1 MASNLYFNIER
12 ATIFEV
18 VQLEKLPIFKFA
30 PKIKKI
36 FSNLFFIFLLVS
48 FFIYFLSFAPPE
60 LKSKIKFLPKG
71 LEIKTLGIAL
81 IFLSFWL
88 LFLILDNFFNYLKN
102 LPQKIELKDI
112 LKVPGQHNLAEFLS
126 FDVAKAIILASN
138 FAKRKNIPFNSSALF
153 YCLLDFPKLNFV
165 FLRLLLDKTQIKK
178 ILENYVK
185 NEVLP
190 PNFQKTISDALRI
203 GIEKKHQKIE
213 IGDLLLSVAE
223 NDPIFKKILIES
235 NLKLE
240 DVGNLVW
247 WLEEL
252 EKEDKERKE
261 WWEWKNLVKFGSI
274 GKEFSAGYTITL
286 DKFSIDLTKE
296 VQKMGYPTIIG
307 HEKEIE
313 EMERILARREA
324 CNDPLIVGEAGT
336 GRKSM
341 ILALAER
348 SFFGQSLPEVNY
360 HRIVQLNMQ
369 ALLSQLE
376 SIEAVEA
383 TLDTIFREVVLAKN
397 VILVIDEFHNYV
409 EGKILRPG
417 AIDITG
423 ILSPFISRPDFRL
436 IAITTY
442 EGLHKNIEQHPSIL
456 SFFEKIEVSEITRE
470 ETMKLLQKFALKL
483 ETKYKILISYPA
495 LRDIFYYCEKYLP
508 AIPFPEKALDLLE
521 EVVVHSLQ
529 KRERIIL
536 PKHVAKVVSERTEI
550 PVGEIELGERE
561 RLLNLEN
568 LLHQRIVDQEDA
580 IKEVSAALRRA
591 RTEIRVR
598 KGPIG
603 AFLFL
608 GPTGVGK
615 TETAKALAEVYFGS
629 EKRMIRL
636 DMSEFQNVQ
645 DIPRLLGSPSEEGL
659 LTTPVRER
667 PFSLVLLDEFE
678 KAHPQILN
686 LFLQVFDE
694 GHLTDGLG
702 RKVDFKNT
710 IIICTS
716 NAGYQTIFKAAKE
729 KREWSKVKEEL
740 INYFVEQGIF
750 RPELI
755 NRFDAVVLYK
765 PLTKENLLEIA
776 ELLLKKIQKQL
787 KAKEIEFLITQK
799 LKEKIVELSYTP
811 EFGARQ
817 MERVIENKISNLLA
831 EAILR
836 KEIKRG
842 ERIEIDPDTFSII
855 KR

>member
-1 MASNLYFNIER
+1 MASGFYFDIKNSL
-12 ATIFEV
+12 IFEV
-18 VQLEKLPIFKFA
+18 IQLEKNPLFRFSSSL
-30 PKIKKI
+30 KKN
-36 FSNLFFIFLLVS
+36 FLVLFVVFILTSFL
-48 FFIYFLSFAPPE
+48 IYYLSFAPPE
-60 LKSKIKFLPKG
+60 IKIKFLSKNLG
-71 LEIKTLGIAL
+71 IKTIGISL
-81 IFLSFWL
+81 IFLSFWF

-102 LPQKIELKDI
+102 LPPKIEVKDI
-112 LKVPGQHNLAEFLS
+112 LKISGQHNLAEFIS
-126 FDVAKAIILASN
+126 FDVAKTIILASN
-138 FAKRKNIPFNSSALF
+138 FAKRKNIFLSSPVLF
-153 YCLLDFPKLNFV
+153 YCLLDFPQKLNFI
-165 FLRLLLDKTQIKK
+165 FFRLLFNKNEIKK
-178 ILENYVK
+178 ILENYIK
-185 NEVLP
+185 NEILP
-190 PNFQKTISDALRI
+190 PNFQKTISDALKI
-203 GIEKKHQKIE
+203 AIEKKHRKIE

-240 DVGNLVW
+240 DVNNLIW

-274 GKEFSAGYTITL
+274 GKEFSAGYTLTL

-296 VQKMGYPTIIG
+296 VQRMGYPTIIG
-307 HEKEIE
+307 HEREIE
-313 EMERILARREA
+313 QMERILARREA

-369 ALLSQLE
+369 SLLSQLE

-383 TLDTIFREVVLAKN
+383 TLDTIFKEVIFAKN

-409 EGKILRPG
+409 EGKIIRPG
-417 AIDITG
+417 TIDITG
-423 ILSPFISRPDFRL
+423 ILAPFISRPDFRL

-456 SFFEKIEVSEITRE
+456 SFFEKIEVSEITKE

-529 KRERIIL
+529 KREKIIL
-536 PKHVAKVVSERTEI
+536 PKHVSRVVSEKTEI

-568 LLHQRIVDQEDA
+568 LLHQRIINQEDA

-645 DIPRLLGSPSEEGL
+645 DIPRLLGSPREEGL

-678 KAHPQILN
+678 KSHPQILN

-729 KREWSKVKEEL
+729 KRDWGEVKEEL
-740 INYFVEQGIF
+740 INYFVEKGIF
-750 RPELI
+750 RPELL
-755 NRFDAVVLYK
+755 NRFDAVVVYK
-765 PLTKENLLEIA
+765 PLTKENLLDIA

-787 KAKEIEFLITQK
+787 KTKEIEFLITQK

-831 EAILR
+831 EALLR

-842 ERIEIDPDTFSII
+842 ERIEINPDTFSII

>member
-1 MASNLYFNIER
+1 MASGFYFDIKNSL
-12 ATIFEV
+12 IFEV
-18 VQLEKLPIFKFA
+18 IQLEKNPLFRFSSSL
-30 PKIKKI
+30 KKN
-36 FSNLFFIFLLVS
+36 FLVLFVVFILTSFL
-48 FFIYFLSFAPPE
+48 IYYLSFAPPE
-60 LKSKIKFLPKG
+60 IKIKFLSKNLG
-71 LEIKTLGIAL
+71 IKTIGISL
-81 IFLSFWL
+81 IFLSFWF

-102 LPQKIELKDI
+102 LPPKIEVKDI
-112 LKVPGQHNLAEFLS
+112 LKISGQHNLAEFIS
-126 FDVAKAIILASN
+126 FDVAKTIILASN
-138 FAKRKNIPFNSSALF
+138 FAKRKNIFLSSPVLF
-153 YCLLDFPKLNFV
+153 YCLLDFPQKLNFI
-165 FLRLLLDKTQIKK
+165 FFRLLFNKNEIKK
-178 ILENYVK
+178 ILENYIK
-185 NEVLP
+185 NEILP
-190 PNFQKTISDALRI
+190 PNFQKTISDALKI
-203 GIEKKHQKIE
+203 AIEKKHRKIE

-240 DVGNLVW
+240 DVNNLIW

-252 EKEDKERKE
+252 EKEDKERRE
-261 WWEWKNLVKFGSI
+261 WWKWENLVKFGSI
-274 GKEFSAGYTITL
+274 GKEFSAGYTLTL

-296 VQKMGYPTIIG
+296 VQRMGYPTIIG
-307 HEKEIE
+307 HEREIE
-313 EMERILARREA
+313 QMERILARREA

-369 ALLSQLE
+369 SLLSQLE

-383 TLDTIFREVVLAKN
+383 TLDTIFKEVIFAKN

-409 EGKILRPG
+409 EGKIIRPG
-417 AIDITG
+417 TIDITG
-423 ILSPFISRPDFRL
+423 ILAPFISRPDFRL

-456 SFFEKIEVSEITRE
+456 SFFEKIEVSEITKE

-529 KRERIIL
+529 KREKIIL
-536 PKHVAKVVSERTEI
+536 PKHVSRVVSEKTEI

-568 LLHQRIVDQEDA
+568 LLHQRIINQEDA

-645 DIPRLLGSPSEEGL
+645 DIPRLLGSPREEGL

-678 KAHPQILN
+678 KSHPQILN

-729 KREWSKVKEEL
+729 KRDWGEVKEEL
-740 INYFVEQGIF
+740 INYFIEKGIF
-750 RPELI
+750 RPELL
-755 NRFDAVVLYK
+755 NRFDAVVVYK
-765 PLTKENLLEIA
+765 PLTKENLLDIA

-787 KAKEIEFLITQK
+787 KTKEIEFLITQK

-831 EAILR
+831 EALLR

-842 ERIEIDPDTFSII
+842 ERIEINPDTFSII

>member
-1 MASNLYFNIER
+1 MASGFYFDIKNSL
-12 ATIFEV
+12 IFEV
-18 VQLEKLPIFKFA
+18 IQLEKNPLFRFSSSL
-30 PKIKKI
+30 KKN
-36 FSNLFFIFLLVS
+36 FLVLFVVFILTSFL
-48 FFIYFLSFAPPE
+48 IYYLSFAPPE
-60 LKSKIKFLPKG
+60 IKIKFLSKNLG
-71 LEIKTLGIAL
+71 IKTIGISL
-81 IFLSFWL
+81 IFLSFWF

-102 LPQKIELKDI
+102 LPPKIEVKDI
-112 LKVPGQHNLAEFLS
+112 LKISGQHNLAEFIS
-126 FDVAKAIILASN
+126 FDVAKTIILASN
-138 FAKRKNIPFNSSALF
+138 FAKRKNIFLSSPVLF
-153 YCLLDFPKLNFV
+153 YCLLDFPQKLNFI
-165 FLRLLLDKTQIKK
+165 FFRLLFNKNEIKK
-178 ILENYVK
+178 ILENYIK
-185 NEVLP
+185 NEILP
-190 PNFQKTISDALRI
+190 PNFQKTISDALKI
-203 GIEKKHQKIE
+203 AIEKKHRKIE

-240 DVGNLVW
+240 DVNNLIW

-252 EKEDKERKE
+252 EKEDKERRE
-261 WWEWKNLVKFGSI
+261 WWKWENLVKFGSI
-274 GKEFSAGYTITL
+274 GKEFSAGYTLTL

-296 VQKMGYPTIIG
+296 VQRMGYPTIIG

-313 EMERILARREA
+313 QMERILARREA

-369 ALLSQLE
+369 SLLSQLE

-383 TLDTIFREVVLAKN
+383 TLDTIFKEVIFAKN

-409 EGKILRPG
+409 EGKIIRPG
-417 AIDITG
+417 TIDITG
-423 ILSPFISRPDFRL
+423 ILAPFISRPDFRL

-456 SFFEKIEVSEITRE
+456 SFFEKIEVSEITKE

-529 KRERIIL
+529 KREKIIL
-536 PKHVAKVVSERTEI
+536 PKHVSRVVSEKTEI

-568 LLHQRIVDQEDA
+568 LLHQRIINQEDA

-645 DIPRLLGSPSEEGL
+645 DIPRLLGSPREEGL

-678 KAHPQILN
+678 KSHPQILN

-729 KREWSKVKEEL
+729 KRDWGEVKEEL
-740 INYFVEQGIF
+740 INYFIEKGIF
-750 RPELI
+750 RPELL
-755 NRFDAVVLYK
+755 NRFDAVVVYK
-765 PLTKENLLEIA
+765 PLTKENLLDIA

-787 KAKEIEFLITQK
+787 KTKEIEFLITQK

-831 EAILR
+831 EALLR

-842 ERIEIDPDTFSII
+842 ERIEINPDTFSII